1 MTRLFVYSL
10 PWTATSDALMEYL
23 TSEHFAV
30 ESAQVIMDKETG
42 QSKGFAFVEF
52 TNEIS
57 AKAALQAFQDGK
69 LHLGGRKLGANEAH
83 PRPERPQS
91 PSERPKPA
99 ARSKAPE
106 SFAPPHDE
114 LGRGKKKRSRR
125 GDSKRDKDSEW

>member
-10 PWTATSDALMEYL
+10 PWTVKSDELMAYMQGEN
-23 TSEHFAV
+23 FAV
-30 ESAQVIMDKETG
+30 ESAQVIVDKQTG

-83 PRPERPQS
+83 PRPERPQI
-91 PSERPKPA
+91 ERSAGLDKGKA
-99 ARSKAPE
+99 SRSSGE
-106 SFAPPHDE
+106 R
-114 LGRGKKKRSRR
+114 RGDKKRSR
-125 GDSKRDKDSEW
+125 GDSRSKSEYGWDD